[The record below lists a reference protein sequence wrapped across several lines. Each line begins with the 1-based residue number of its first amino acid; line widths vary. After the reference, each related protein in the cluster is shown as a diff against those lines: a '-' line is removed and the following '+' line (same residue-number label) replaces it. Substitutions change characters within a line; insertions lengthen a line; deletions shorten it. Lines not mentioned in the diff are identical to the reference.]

1 MGLTLRLHLT
11 PGNMEL
17 MAPVLTLW
25 QCYKVV
31 MPHFIS
37 HWSYCLCYESA
48 YSSFLKYLIVSLLP
62 TLYIVLA
69 WHSYSKWQQMFHIIA
84 FIAGE

>member
-1 MGLTLRLHLT
+1 MGLTLHLT
-11 PGNMEL
+11 PGDMEL

-48 YSSFLKYLIVSLLP
+48 YSFLKYLSFPTAYSLHSTGFYLSFP
-62 TLYIVLA
+62 TVHSLHSTGLA
-69 WHSYSKWQQMFHIIA
+69 FL
-84 FIAGE
+84 